1 MAQHGDALDRYV
13 VEAAGG
19 DSHAIAKLVRVILP
33 VIEARVARVM
43 LRSRARLGR
52 DIRQDVED
60 FSQDVLVSL
69 LADDFRVLRSW
80 DPQRGLSLRG
90 FVGLVA
96 ERQAAS
102 LLRSARRSPWREQP
116 QAQEDMEL
124 APVSDSRGPFAVL
137 ASRESLA
144 LLTERLNHNVTA
156 LGQDMFRRLYIH
168 QDSIDEICCQTGM
181 QEDAVYAWRSR
192 LGRLARK
199 LLGELD
205 GTADRRHGPEARGER
220 GRPP

>member
-1 MAQHGDALDRYV
+1 MAQQGDGLDRYV
-13 VEAAGG
+13 IEAAGG
-19 DSHAIAKLVRVILP
+19 DSLAIVKLVREILP

-60 FSQDVLVSL
+60 LSQDVLVGL
-69 LADDFRVLRSW
+69 LANDLRVLRSW

-96 ERQAAS
+96 ERQATS
-102 LLRSARRSPWREQP
+102 LLRSPRRSPWREQP
-116 QAQEDMEL
+116 QAHEEL
-124 APVSDSRGPFAVL
+124 EPAPVSDSRGPFAVL

-144 LLTERLNHNVTA
+144 LLTERLSHNVTA
-156 LGQDMFRRLYIH
+156 LGEDMFRRLYIH
-168 QDSIDEICCQTGM
+168 QESIDEICRQTGM

-199 LLGELD
+199 LLRDLD
-205 GTADRRHGPEARGER
+205 ATAPGPRRPAV
-220 GRPP
+220 